1 MGVQVVFLMICLT
14 LILGR
19 VVSVVCRVGLP
30 GSLVMITQAD
40 GAEGKVSLIT
50 ASLLT
55 PVNLRAVCWSHLTLP
70 HTQTV
75 MIGSS

>member
-1 MGVQVVFLMICLT
+1 M
-14 LILGR
+14 
-19 VVSVVCRVGLP
+19 VSVVSRVGLP

-55 PVNLRAVCWSHLTLP
+55 LVNLRSVCWSHLTL
-70 HTQTV
+70 